1 MLKNTIL
8 RNVSPFVHPHPPC
21 SSFPTTHRL
30 IQCSSLQSLSSKI
43 FVALG
48 KRFCPLCLEGRKV
61 FLGEQILYAP
71 RELDAHTRRGD
82 AEGALA
88 ESGFR
93 GHPECR
99 FCEKH
104 FYGENELYTHMHTQH
119 EQCFL
124 CRRTDPSKHVY
135 YRDYADLESALS
147 SGGSLGWW
155 SAFVVGEV
163 NERARI
169 ISA

>member
-1 MLKNTIL
+1 MP
-8 RNVSPFVHPHPPC
+8 SHPPS

-61 FLGEQILYAP
+61 FLGEQLLYSP
-71 RELDAHTRRGD
+71 RELEAHTRRGD

-99 FCEKH
+99 FCERH

-135 YRDYADLESALS
+135 YRDYADLESAS
-147 SGGSLGWW
+147 WKRGGVCSRRG
-155 SAFVVGEV
+155 
-163 NERARI
+163 
-169 ISA
+169 